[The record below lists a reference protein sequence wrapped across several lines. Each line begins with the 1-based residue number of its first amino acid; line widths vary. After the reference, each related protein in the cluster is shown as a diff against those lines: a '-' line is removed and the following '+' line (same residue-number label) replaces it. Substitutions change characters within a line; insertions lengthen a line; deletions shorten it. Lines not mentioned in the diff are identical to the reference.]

1 MNHRVFALSLA
12 CLAALATSG
21 ASAQGLRPAA
31 AASSPKTS
39 PSLSR
44 ALATAPQR
52 LPAPGASAAA
62 RQADYIVAV
71 VNSEPLTHNEVQA
84 RTARVMQ
91 QLAGQPNPPPPAL
104 LEREV
109 LERLILEKIQLQQA
123 EQNHIR
129 VDDVAV
135 TQAEQMVASQNSVSR
150 EEMYR
155 RLAADGVTP
164 ESFRQDL
171 RRQLLL
177 QRLRERDVDAR
188 VRITDQEAD
197 AYLHEQTGGKG
208 ATPPDLNLSHVLI
221 TVPENA
227 SPEQVAQR
235 QARAQQVADQ
245 ARAGSDFAALAR
257 QYSEGTERAEGG
269 LMGLRPADRYPELF
283 ANAVQALP
291 VGGIAGPLRSA
302 AGFHILKVVD
312 KVNTGKVPPIT
323 QSRARHILLRA
334 TPQLTE
340 AAAVE
345 RLADYRRRILAGQA
359 DFADLARQHSKDGS
373 AKDGG
378 DLGWSTPGR
387 YVPEFDATLDTLQPR
402 EISQPLVSRFGVHLI
417 QLMERRQVQPN
428 AREQREMARYV
439 LREKKIEE
447 AYLLWAQELRARA
460 YVEYREAP

>member
-1 MNHRVFALSLA
+1 MNHRLFALGLT

-31 AASSPKTS
+31 AGNHQNS

-44 ALATAPQR
+44 ALVAPNI
-52 LPAPGASAAA
+52 LPAPGASTTV

-71 VNSEPLTHNEVQA
+71 VNSEPLTYNEVQA
-84 RTARVMQ
+84 RVARVAQ
-91 QLAGQPNPPPPAL
+91 QLAGQPNPPPRAL

-123 EQNHIR
+123 EQTNIR

-135 TQAEQMVASQNSVSR
+135 SQAEQMVASQNNVSR

-155 RLAADGVTP
+155 RLAVDGVKP
-164 ESFRQDL
+164 EGFRQDL
-171 RRQLLL
+171 RRQLLQ
-177 QRLRERDVDAR
+177 QRLREREVDAR

-197 AYLHEQTGGKG
+197 AFLHEQTGGKG
-208 ATPPDLNLSHVLI
+208 ATAPDLNLGHVLI
-221 TVPENA
+221 AVPENA
-227 SPEQVAQR
+227 LPEEVAQH
-235 QARAQQVADQ
+235 QARAQQVVDQ
-245 ARAGSDFAALAR
+245 ARAGGDFAALAR
-257 QYSEGTERAEGG
+257 QYSQGPERTQGG

-283 ANAVQALP
+283 ATAVQTLP

-312 KVNTGKVPPIT
+312 KVNTSKVPPIT
-323 QSRARHILLRA
+323 QSHARHILLRA
-334 TPQLTE
+334 TPQLSE

-345 RLADYRRRILAGQA
+345 RLADYRRRILANQS

-373 AKDGG
+373 AKEGG

-387 YVPEFDATLDTLQPR
+387 YVPEFEATMDALQPG

-417 QLMERRQVQPN
+417 QLIERRQVLPN
-428 AREQREMARYV
+428 AREQRDMARYV